1 MAETLSTISVV
12 SFIAAGIF
20 VVLAIAQW
28 FLFNIPAVW
37 GDLSGKNARKSI
49 ERMRKNNEKSGNKYY
64 KSSKTNVER
73 GKLTGTM
80 EGAGKTDNY
89 GNSDETG
96 LLKENMATEY
106 ENSDTGLLSD
116 SDMTDSLKDTNETV
130 PLDAS
135 EVKHERK
142 APDIKVTLIDETM
155 YIHTEEVI

>member
-96 LLKENMATEY
+96 LLKENMATIREKDLKRY
-106 ENSDTGLLSD
+106 KELENEKNLIANENKI
-116 SDMTDSLKDTNETV
+116 LKDENMEIRAQ
-130 PLDAS
+130 LDS
-135 EVKHERK
+135 ILYSRSYKITQK
-142 APDIKVTLIDETM
+142 IKKI
-155 YIHTEEVI
+155 IKR